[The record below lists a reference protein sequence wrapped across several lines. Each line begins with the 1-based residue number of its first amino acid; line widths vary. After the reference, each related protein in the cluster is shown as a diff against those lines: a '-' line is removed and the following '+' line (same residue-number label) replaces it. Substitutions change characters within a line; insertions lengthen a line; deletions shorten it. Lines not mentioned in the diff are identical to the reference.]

1 MIAGFELFEKCVLAL
16 FSVFFEGRRPKIG
29 PFNSVSVLKLIQ
41 PSKKEKNVLDR
52 LESFEIVLGRSGH
65 FRLLFRVIDV
75 KRVILGY
82 FGVFG
87 FILGY
92 FGLFRVILGYFRSFF
107 PEKSPF
113 DHFIR
118 FQVLA
123 LILRW
128 KPCLAQ
134 KHLTYRNSSIEA
146 CDKNDLS
153 ENSVKAHSNQ
163 QMGIQKLIGSESCY
177 FGLFTWKVLFWVIL
191 VYFGLF
197 WVISGYFWLFWVIF
211 FPEKSR
217 FDHFIRFQVL
227 AFRF

>member
-29 PFNSVSVLKLIQ
+29 SFNSVSVLKLIQ

-75 KRVILGY
+75 KR
-82 FGVFG
+82 
-87 FILGY
+87 
-92 FGLFRVILGYFRSFF
+92 YFRSFF

-123 LILRW
+123 LILR
-128 KPCLAQ
+128 
-134 KHLTYRNSSIEA
+134 
-146 CDKNDLS
+146 
-153 ENSVKAHSNQ
+153 
-163 QMGIQKLIGSESCY
+163 
-177 FGLFTWKVLFWVIL
+177 
-191 VYFGLF
+191 
-197 WVISGYFWLFWVIF
+197 
-211 FPEKSR
+211 
-217 FDHFIRFQVL
+217 
-227 AFRF
+227 